1 MALLTFLKGAGILAA
16 MAELIDENFADN
28 GAVRRDAV
36 DCMAAP
42 AALMPSRAFVA
53 MPENADVAA
62 FLTRPNAPE
71 TGWTMVA
78 PRFLNADPSEP
89 LLEARLSCASLS
101 AFCAS
106 FNRFSAC
113 VARSVMV
120 DSFNRACSSL
130 MVAASACVLPSPCLA
145 MALATLSS
153 AART

>member
-1 MALLTFLKGAGILAA
+1 
-16 MAELIDENFADN
+16 MAELIAENFADN

-78 PRFLNADPSEP
+78 PRFLNAAPSEP
-89 LLEARLSCASLS
+89 AVFSLLAARLSCASLS

-120 DSFNRACSSL
+120 DSFSRACSSL

-145 MALATLSS
+145 TALATLSS